1 MKSRLSPAARMLRP
15 HVVRRWKALAG
26 AGGAT
31 VALTLADLAKPWP
44 LALVVDKVLGRAG
57 AVHARRRRRAAAR
70 RRRRGGDR

>member
-1 MKSRLSPAARMLRP
+1 MLRP

-44 LALVVDKVLGRAG
+44 LALVVDKVLGRPAPFTLDG
-57 AVHARRRRRAAAR
+57 ADIAPA
-70 RRRRGGDR
+70 RRRRGGDDR